1 MNDATLLTVLHESA
15 QAVRGALDK
24 LDNWGSAGTRA
35 GQYQCDLA
43 ADEAAIDVLVK
54 AGLGV
59 LSEESGGT
67 HMDREIVVVLDPV
80 DGSTNASLGISWFAT
95 SLCALDAYGLLAAVV
110 VNQASGIRYEASR
123 GGGARRDGVPI
134 APSGVTVLSDAIIGL
149 SGYPPAHLG
158 WRQFRA
164 LGAAALDL
172 CLVADGTLDGFA
184 DCSPDS
190 LGPWDYMGG
199 LLICNEAGAS
209 LREARGRDLVVR
221 NHRDRRMPLAGASVA
236 LIDELGVAWAR
247 AFGDPPTG

>member
-1 MNDATLLTVLHESA
+1 MNDAALLTVLHESA

-24 LDNWGSAGTRA
+24 LDNWGPAGTRA
-35 GQYQCDLA
+35 GQYLCDLA
-43 ADEAAIDVLVK
+43 ADEAAVKVLVK

-67 HMDREIVVVLDPV
+67 HLDREVVVVLDPV
-80 DGSTNASLGISWFAT
+80 DGSTNASLGIAWFAT
-95 SLCALDAYGLLAAVV
+95 SLCALDAGGPRAAVV
-110 VNQASGIRYEASR
+110 VNQASGIRYEASA
-123 GGGARRDGVPI
+123 GGGARRDGAPI
-134 APSGVTVLSDAIIGL
+134 APSGATTLSDAIIGL

-199 LLICNEAGAS
+199 LLICHEAGA
-209 LREARGRDLVVR
+209 RMGEARGRDLVVR
-221 NHRDRRMPLAGASVA
+221 NHGDRRTPLAGASLA
-236 LIDELGVAWAR
+236 LLDELGVAWAT
-247 AFGDPPTG
+247 AFGNSATG